1 MSHYVVLMPEFHLTE
16 VFIEAN
22 SHEEAKEIVQGGD
35 GEYGF
40 SYYRH
45 TIEVEDWE
53 VYDIDADDM
62 DWIDREREL
71 RETSTGF

>member
-40 SYYRH
+40 SYY
-45 TIEVEDWE
+45 
-53 VYDIDADDM
+53 
-62 DWIDREREL
+62 
-71 RETSTGF
+71 